1 MRAFALA
8 ARRRPAEG
16 DLFNASAASGSC
28 NAIGDPLRERLT
40 NAGIATEIVETG
52 TVGSHR
58 LKAIERHRRRCAGF
72 VGDETQE
79 MYRSIQQEATNRSD
93 PLMNAVMD
101 VRIAKRGNDS
111 DAAWGAMQALM
122 DLRDPLLS
130 SQNQTFLATIG
141 RAGNQPPLDMWFEGR
156 NDGSSEDAG
165 LHQQA
170 LQLAACTPNAPCS
183 TDDEVLVT
191 CMLSGGFCPDNPSDL
206 FFKAPYAADQPPG
219 YNDAV
224 RRLADRMHAAI
235 VRSAVALFLQPSAI
249 VRRGMGAA

>member
-1 MRAFALA
+1 MAVPRPCLVEKLQREFLEALDLRAFALA

-16 DLFNASAASGSC
+16 GLFYASAASGSC
-28 NAIGDPLRERLT
+28 SAIDDPLRERLT

-58 LKAIERHRRRCAGF
+58 LEAIECHRRRYAGF
-72 VGDETQE
+72 VGAETQE

-141 RAGNQPPLDMWFEGR
+141 RVGNQLPLGMWFEGR
-156 NDGSSEDAG
+156 ITAAARTRGSTSKRSSSP
-165 LHQQA
+165 H
-170 LQLAACTPNAPCS
+170 APQTHRVRPTMKCS
-183 TDDEVLVT
+183 
-191 CMLSGGFCPDNPSDL
+191 
-206 FFKAPYAADQPPG
+206 
-219 YNDAV
+219 
-224 RRLADRMHAAI
+224 
-235 VRSAVALFLQPSAI
+235 
-249 VRRGMGAA
+249 